1 MALRGG
7 PARATHSDACKNSN
21 DIMSY
26 SQYFQKTDIF
36 CKKTRYINMGL
47 SCRLL
52 KQFDSLDMRLLYE
65 LAADSSVSVP
75 ALASSMDVSTSV
87 LYSRIKRLVKKG
99 LIKKY
104 TIIIDDS
111 LLGVGVR
118 ASVGIKRDPK
128 FKESIHDSLMEA
140 QEVES
145 ISEVTGRFDIMIRV
159 RARNLEELHTIVI
172 ERIGKIVGIQSTE
185 TLVELQKTEKDP
197 AYLIEGR
204 Q

>member
-1 MALRGG
+1 M
-7 PARATHSDACKNSN
+7 
-21 DIMSY
+21 
-26 SQYFQKTDIF
+26 
-36 CKKTRYINMGL
+36 
-47 SCRLL
+47 

-65 LAADSSVSVP
+65 LATDSSISVP

-99 LIKKY
+99 VIKKY

-111 LLGVGVR
+111 LLGIGVR

-128 FKESIHDSLMEA
+128 LKESIHDSLMDA

-159 RARNLEELHTIVI
+159 HARNLEELHSIVI
-172 ERIGKIVGIQSTE
+172 EKIGKIVGIQSTE
-185 TLVELQKTEKDP
+185 TLVELQKTEKNP
-197 AYLIEGR
+197 VYLIESR

>member
-1 MALRGG
+1 ME
-7 PARATHSDACKNSN
+7 
-21 DIMSY
+21 
-26 SQYFQKTDIF
+26 F
-36 CKKTRYINMGL
+36 

-104 TIIIDDS
+104 TIVIDDS

-159 RARNLEELHTIVI
+159 HASNLEELHSIVI
-172 ERIGKIVGIQSTE
+172 EKIGKIVGIQSTE

>member
-1 MALRGG
+1 ME
-7 PARATHSDACKNSN
+7 
-21 DIMSY
+21 
-26 SQYFQKTDIF
+26 F
-36 CKKTRYINMGL
+36 

-104 TIIIDDS
+104 TIVIDDS

-159 RARNLEELHTIVI
+159 HARNLEELHSIVI
-172 ERIGKIVGIQSTE
+172 EKIGKIVGIQSTE

-204 Q
+204 R